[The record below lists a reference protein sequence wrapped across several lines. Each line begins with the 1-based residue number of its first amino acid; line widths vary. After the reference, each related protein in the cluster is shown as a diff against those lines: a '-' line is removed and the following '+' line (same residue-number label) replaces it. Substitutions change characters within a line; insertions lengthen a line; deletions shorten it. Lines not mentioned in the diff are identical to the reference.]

1 MSQYKLFPQLAR
13 RSASLLFV
21 CSLSFIFLIATAAQS
36 FGQSQQ
42 GRPVARLITATS
54 EPYEPQ
60 PMQANHRVVT
70 RQPVVVASSA
80 PVAAS
85 SLERRAFDAINTE
98 RARYGLA
105 PLVWDADLLR
115 MARLHSE
122 KMARLNFFDHEGPDG
137 DLPARARQS
146 GVRWRSLAENI
157 ALNQGYSDPVALA
170 VEQWM
175 HSAGHRDNILRRIFT
190 HSAIGIARSSDGRV
204 YLTQVF
210 IMR

>member
-1 MSQYKLFPQLAR
+1 
-13 RSASLLFV
+13 
-21 CSLSFIFLIATAAQS
+21 
-36 FGQSQQ
+36 
-42 GRPVARLITATS
+42 
-54 EPYEPQ
+54 
-60 PMQANHRVVT
+60 MQANHRVAT
-70 RQPVVVASSA
+70 RQPVVAVSSA
-80 PVAAS
+80 PPVAAS
-85 SLERRAFDAINTE
+85 SLERRAFDAINAE

-105 PLVWDADLLR
+105 PLAWDADCLR

-122 KMARLNFFDHEGPDG
+122 SMARLNFFDHEGPDG
-137 DLPARARQS
+137 SPLTRARQS

-175 HSAGHRDNILRRIFT
+175 HSPGHRDNILRGIFT
-190 HSAIGIARSSDGRV
+190 HSAVGIARSSDGKI